1 MINLKFVNLYNN
13 NFPEIF
19 RTPMPKHN
27 ENFEWEK
34 MLYFNPWSNNS
45 FKQASSMGI
54 KSIR

>member
-19 RTPMPKHN
+19 QTPMPKHN